1 MQREKVRERQGAVL
15 LTGATGFV
23 GSQVLVR
30 YLGRTERRVYA
41 LVRGGDPAEAAQRLR
56 DAVAPLGSELPA
68 ERVVAVPADLEREGL
83 GLDPDRRAELAREVT
98 DIVHAAASV
107 SFSLPLPESRSINVE
122 GTRRIL
128 DFAHLCRRRGGLRRM
143 AYVSTAYVAGTHPGP
158 FTEDDLEV
166 GQTFRNP
173 YEHSKFEAEQLV
185 RRDRR
190 RLPIQIFR
198 PSIVVGES
206 STGWTQAF
214 NVLYTPLKAFVQGRL
229 PVLPARASAP
239 VDVVPVDYVADAIV
253 ELTDRPADEGTY
265 HLVAGRRAT
274 SVGEL
279 IDLAAGHAERS
290 APLVLPPA
298 PYRRLLHPLLK
309 RRAPARRRRALER
322 LETFFPYFAMDVT
335 YDDRRARGALAPSGI
350 EAPPI
355 GRYFG
360 RLMDFAERS
369 HWGRRR
375 LVRGR

>member
-1 MQREKVRERQGAVL
+1 MQREKIRERQGAVL

-41 LVRGGDPAEAAQRLR
+41 LVRAGDPDEAAQRLR
-56 DAVAPLGSELPA
+56 DVVAPLGAELPA
-68 ERVVAVPADLEREGL
+68 ERVVAVPADLERDGL
-83 GLDPDRRAELAREVT
+83 GLDRERREQLAGEVT

-107 SFSLPLPESRSINVE
+107 SFSLPLAESRAINVE

-143 AYVSTAYVAGTHPGP
+143 AYVSTAYVAGTHPGS

-279 IDLAAGHAERS
+279 IGLAAGHVDRS

-322 LETFFPYFAMDVT
+322 LETFVPYFAMDVT

-375 LVRGR
+375 LGRGS